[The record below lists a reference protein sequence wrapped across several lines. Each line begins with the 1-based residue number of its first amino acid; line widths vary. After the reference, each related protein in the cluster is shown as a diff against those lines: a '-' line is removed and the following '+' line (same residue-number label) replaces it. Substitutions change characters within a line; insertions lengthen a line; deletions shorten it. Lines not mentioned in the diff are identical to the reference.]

1 MTRSALP
8 VCLGLLALASPLAAQ
23 EKPASPAQIAE
34 AVSACREI
42 TSPTWIDLKELPSLG
57 WSPYT
62 KASGRNQMKIG
73 GAYEK
78 AGNQAILVI
87 GHEELKAKT
96 CVVLA
101 KLESGA
107 AYGATAQGV
116 AGIIGMPTRQSD
128 YTYIWEREGQH
139 ITLDPSGDK
148 SAPKARFAINA
159 IKESAE

>member
-1 MTRSALP
+1 MTRAALP
-8 VCLGLLALASPLAAQ
+8 IGLGLLALAAPLGAQ
-23 EKPASPAQIAE
+23 ERPAAPGQIAD
-34 AVSACREI
+34 ALSACKAI
-42 TSPTWIDLKELPSLG
+42 TSPTWIDLKKLPALG

-62 KASGRNQMKIG
+62 KAAGRKQMKIG

-78 AGNQAILVI
+78 TGNPAILVI
-87 GHEELKAKT
+87 GHDELKTKS

-101 KLESGA
+101 RLESGA
-107 AYGATAQGV
+107 AYGVTAQGV

-128 YTYIWEREGQH
+128 FTYVWERDGQT